1 MWNFD
6 VSLWRRTLRNLVRP
20 DQLARIQM
28 RPGDIAIDCGA
39 NIGYVTQRMARRGV
53 TVHAFEPNPYAY
65 AVLAQRFA
73 GSPHIHLHQQAVND
87 ADGTLKLYLHQLS
100 SQEPVKWSTGS
111 SLLADKGNISQ
122 DDFVEVEVIDL
133 ATFIQGLQQ
142 RVKVL
147 KLDVEGVEYRI
158 VDHLIDTGV
167 IHDIDHLL
175 IEAHAARMPSLQEE
189 AAHVHAK
196 VAAAKLTHIDWDW
209 D

>member
-6 VSLWRRTLRNLVRP
+6 SSLWRRTLRNLVRP
-20 DQLARIQM
+20 DQLAKIQL
-28 RPGDIAIDCGA
+28 RPGDVAIDCGA
-39 NIGYVTQRMARRGV
+39 NVGYVTQRMARRGV

-65 AVLAQRFA
+65 AVLAKRFA
-73 GSPHIHLHQQAVND
+73 ANPQVHLHQQAVSD
-87 ADGTLKLYLHQLS
+87 ANGTLKLYLHQLS

-111 SLLADKGNISQ
+111 SLLADKGNVSQ
-122 DDFVEVEVIDL
+122 DNFVEVEVIDL
-133 ATFIQGLQQ
+133 AAFIQGLQR

-158 VDHLIDTGV
+158 MDHLIDTGV
-167 IHDIDHLL
+167 IHEIDHVL

-189 AAHVHAK
+189 AARVQAK
-196 VAAAKLTHIDWDW
+196 VADAKLTHIDWDW